1 MTTVF
6 YIASA
11 IALLSTVMVITR
23 YNAVHA
29 LLYLVVSFVS
39 IALIFFVL
47 GAPFI
52 AVLEVI
58 IYAGAIMVLFLF
70 VIMMLNLGE
79 VAVQKEKEWLPK
91 QMWIGPGILSAIL
104 FVLIV
109 YTLFQGDQQWAF
121 VEMIGPAEVGAEL
134 FGPYIIAVQLAG
146 LMLLAGLIAATL
158 FGKRVKFKDKKDK
171 EKEDS

>member
-11 IALLSTVMVITR
+11 IALLSTIMVITR

-91 QMWIGPGILSAIL
+91 QMWIGPGILSGIL

-109 YTLFQGDQQWAF
+109 YTLFQGEPQWAI
-121 VEMIGPAEVGAEL
+121 VDMIGPAEVGAEL

-158 FGKRVKFKDKKDK
+158 FGKRVKFKEKK

>member
-11 IALLSTVMVITR
+11 IALLSTIMVVTR
-23 YNAVHA
+23 HNAVHA

-39 IALIFFVL
+39 VALIFFVL

-79 VAVQKEKEWLPK
+79 VAVRQEKEWLPK
-91 QMWIGPGILSAIL
+91 KIWIGPGILSGIL
-104 FVLIV
+104 FALIV
-109 YTLFQGDQQWAF
+109 YTLMLGEKQWPF
-121 VEMIGPAEVGAEL
+121 IEMIGPREVGEQL
-134 FGPYIIAVQLAG
+134 FGPYIVAVQLAG

-158 FGKRVKFKDKKDK
+158 LSKREKFREKDGDAK
-171 EKEDS
+171 

>member
-1 MTTVF
+1 MTIVF

-11 IALLSTVMVITR
+11 IAIFSTFMVVTR
-23 YNAVHA
+23 HNAVHA
-29 LLYLVVSFVS
+29 LLYLVVSLVS
-39 IALIFFVL
+39 VALIFYVL

-79 VAVQKEKEWLPK
+79 VAVQTERAWLPK
-91 QMWIGPGILSAIL
+91 KMWIGPGILSGIL
-104 FVLIV
+104 FALIF
-109 YTLFQGDQQWAF
+109 YTIMQGERQWAAIE
-121 VEMIGPAEVGAEL
+121 VIGPQEVGREL
-134 FGPYIIAVQLAG
+134 FGPYIVAVQLAG

-158 FGKRVKFKDKKDK
+158 LSKRLRFKEKDK
-171 EKEDS
+171 EAG

>member
-1 MTTVF
+1 MTTIF

-11 IALLSTVMVITR
+11 IALLSTVMVVTR

-29 LLYLVVSFVS
+29 LLYLVVSFVA

-52 AVLEVI
+52 ALLEVI

-79 VAVQKEKEWLPK
+79 IAVQKEKEWLPK
-91 QMWIGPGILSAIL
+91 RLWVGPGILSGIL
-104 FVLIV
+104 FTLIV
-109 YTLFQGDQQWAF
+109 YTIMQGGQQWAV
-121 VEMIGPAEVGAEL
+121 VEMIGPVAIGSEL
-134 FGPYIIAVQLAG
+134 FGPYLAAVQLAG
-146 LMLLAGLIAATL
+146 LMLLAGLITATL
-158 FGKRVKFKDKKDK
+158 LSKRVKFKDKTGK
-171 EKEDS
+171 ENK

>member
-11 IALLSTVMVITR
+11 IALLSTVMVVTR

-29 LLYLVVSFVS
+29 LLYLVVSFVAV
-39 IALIFFVL
+39 ALIFFVL

-52 AVLEVI
+52 ALLEVI

-79 VAVQKEKEWLPK
+79 IAVQKEKEWLPK
-91 QMWIGPGILSAIL
+91 RMWGGPGILSGIL
-104 FVLIV
+104 FALIV
-109 YTLFQGDQQWAF
+109 YTIMQGGQQWTI
-121 VEMIGPAEVGAEL
+121 VEMIGPVDIGSEL
-134 FGPYIIAVQLAG
+134 FGPYLVAVQLAG
-146 LMLLAGLIAATL
+146 LMLLAGLITATL
-158 FGKRVKFKDKKDK
+158 LSKRVKFKDKTGK
-171 EKEDS
+171 ENK

>member
-11 IALLSTVMVITR
+11 VALISTVMVITR
-23 YNAVHA
+23 HNAVHA

-39 IALIFFVL
+39 VALIFYVL

-70 VIMMLNLGE
+70 VIMMLNLGD
-79 VAVQKEKEWLPK
+79 VAVAQEKEWLPK
-91 QMWIGPGILSAIL
+91 RMWVGPGILSGVL

-109 YTLFQGDQQWAF
+109 YTLMQAGQQWT
-121 VEMIGPAEVGAEL
+121 VITMVGPSEVGAAL
-134 FGPYIIAVQLAG
+134 FGPYIIGVQLAG
-146 LMLLAGLIAATL
+146 LMLLSGLIAASL
-158 FGKRVKFKDKKDK
+158 LSKRLKFKEKK
-171 EKEDS
+171 ERGSV